1 MLILF
6 NKIINPEFPY
16 LTKCKMN
23 ESATKVQKCS
33 RKLKKVGKCENRN
46 LNKDRSFNTVEKRC
60 HVFIFGSLVV
70 ILLK

>member
-1 MLILF
+1 
-6 NKIINPEFPY
+6 
-16 LTKCKMN
+16 MN
-23 ESATKVQKCS
+23 ESETKVQKCS